1 MIDACRHTCSARLR
15 KPVGHVMSELD
26 LAAMFLLLGRPAFFY
41 RAPQSAPQLSKPI
54 QNHKVQILQL
64 AFKKNSRERGSRLKL
79 KALPHQQTGI
89 RLQPNAL
96 FLGFALR
103 LSAQNC
109 RNFAPAFSCSQIRF
123 WNSDGKQPQ
132 VCSRVIL
139 QPNALSGVRSVC
151 ERQAAFFLDP
161 DADGPSRKQ
170 ITTTESQARRNLQ
183 ENAGAAL

>member
-1 MIDACRHTCSARLR
+1 M
-15 KPVGHVMSELD
+15 
-26 LAAMFLLLGRPAFFY
+26 
-41 RAPQSAPQLSKPI
+41 
-54 QNHKVQILQL
+54 
-64 AFKKNSRERGSRLKL
+64 KL

-103 LSAQNC
+103 LSAETC

-151 ERQAAFFLDP
+151 ERQAAFFLGHWPAAMSAIRMPTGLPGNKSQPRKAKHGAICRKMLGQCCDSF
-161 DADGPSRKQ
+161 SRKP
-170 ITTTESQARRNLQ
+170 IALQ
-183 ENAGAAL
+183 ENVFLDIILSSLFSLDDGIGGCSQMLEQNRDWSLNTCRMLGKDPTQP